1 MIPTHPYL
9 LLRGLCCA
17 TILLFACNR
26 PEGTPL
32 VGKPD
37 YEALP
42 AIDGGAMN
50 VVVEIP
56 AGTNQKIEYSHEKH
70 DFAIDTLAGGADRIV
85 PFLPYPGNYGF
96 VPGTLM
102 DEERGGDGDPLDVLV
117 ISESVATG
125 SILRVRPIGA
135 LLLRDRGK
143 IDTKIIAVPADSL
156 QRTLPVDNFIDFM
169 LLHDPA
175 RRIIEDWFLNYKG
188 PEVTQLVR
196 WEDDQ
201 YAWAEVRRWRR

>member
-1 MIPTHPYL
+1 
-9 LLRGLCCA
+9 
-17 TILLFACNR
+17 
-26 PEGTPL
+26 
-32 VGKPD
+32 
-37 YEALP
+37 
-42 AIDGGAMN
+42 MN

-56 AGTNQKIEYSHEKH
+56 AGTNHKIEYSHETH
-70 DFAIDTLAGGADRIV
+70 DFVMDTLAGGEERLV
-85 PFLPYPGNYGF
+85 RFLPYPGNYGF

-102 DEERGGDGDPLDVLV
+102 DKERGGDGDPLDVLV

-135 LLLRDRGK
+135 LLLRDQGEV
-143 IDTKIIAVPADSL
+143 DTKIIAVPADSL

-175 RRIIEDWFLNYKG
+175 RRIVEGWFLNYKG
-188 PEVTQLVR
+188 PDMTQLVR

>member
-1 MIPTHPYL
+1 MIPNRSYL
-9 LLRGLCCA
+9 TVSLALAAITLL
-17 TILLFACNR
+17 TTCNR

-37 YEALP
+37 YESLP
-42 AIDGGAMN
+42 AIEDGAMN

-56 AGTNQKIEYSHEKH
+56 AGTNLKIEYRREAHA
-70 DFAIDTLAGGADRIV
+70 FLPDTVSGGAARMIR
-85 PFLPYPGNYGF
+85 FLPYPGNYGF

-102 DEERGGDGDPLDVLV
+102 DTERGGDGDPLDVLV

-135 LLLRDRGK
+135 LLLRDRGE

-169 LLHDPA
+169 LLQDPA
-175 RRIIEDWFLNYKG
+175 RRIVESWFLNYKG
-188 PEVTQLVR
+188 PEATQLVR

-201 YAWAEVRRWRR
+201 YAWAEVRRWQR

>member
-1 MIPTHPYL
+1 MIPNSTYL
-9 LLRGLCCA
+9 TAGCA
-17 TILLFACNR
+17 LVVIILLTTCNR

-37 YEALP
+37 YESLP
-42 AIDGGAMN
+42 AIEDGAMN

-56 AGTNQKIEYSHEKH
+56 AGTNQKIEYSHTTHE
-70 DFAIDTLAGGADRIV
+70 FLPDTLMGGAERV
-85 PFLPYPGNYGF
+85 VRFLPYPGNYGF

-102 DEERGGDGDPLDVLV
+102 DAERGGDGDPLDVLV

-135 LLLRDRGK
+135 LLLRDRGEV
-143 IDTKIIAVPADSL
+143 DTKIIAVPADSL

-169 LLHDPA
+169 LLQDPA
-175 RRIIEDWFLNYKG
+175 RRIIESWFLNYKG
-188 PEVTQLVR
+188 PESIQLVR

-201 YAWAEVRRWRR
+201 YAWAEVRRWQR